1 MQNCPIRKKVMLY
14 TKQNKRK
21 QNARIRFRWVCSLI
35 ENPTLIVI
43 MDVDI
48 DMDTSFSQ
56 DDDYSNQ
63 DYDNSTEEVSF
74 EYYDPT
80 LEEESL
86 LAIKQ
91 FAIGK

>member
-1 MQNCPIRKKVMLY
+1 MEEFDFVES
-14 TKQNKRK
+14 
-21 QNARIRFRWVCSLI
+21 ARWLKFDIDSV
-35 ENPTLIVI
+35 TI

-63 DYDNSTEEVSF
+63 DYDNSTGEVSF